1 MAGQKGMKH
10 FSDTIIEEV
19 KEMVIQGKTQRE
31 IAEFFELK
39 DKYVIK
45 ELLKRQRKKDKLL
58 AYGIAPRRKERS
70 RKNAVP
76 TEQEKDNEI
85 KRLRME
91 NDLLRS
97 FLQVVGRR

>member
-1 MAGQKGMKH
+1 MSGQKGMKH
-10 FSDTIIEEV
+10 FGETIIEEV
-19 KEMVIQGKTQRE
+19 KEMITQGKTQRE
-31 IAEFFELK
+31 IAEIFKLK

-45 ELLKRQRKKDKLL
+45 DLLKRQHKKDKLL
-58 AYGIAPRRKERS
+58 AYGITLGRKGRPRKT
-70 RKNAVP
+70 AVP

-97 FLQVVGRR
+97 FLQVSGRR